1 MATGK
6 PTKKKNRGAPV
17 KARSQATATPRSS
30 ASSASSPEPT
40 KRTIKVLKITSDYVE
55 FSQRELSLQD
65 AQRLD
70 DNLISKITRQKKL
83 EGKLIVIV
91 GGDGQRRIV
100 KGTGAVGGLSSSQRQ
115 YMAKYA
121 KENMLGVYEPKA
133 SVSPSSSST
142 PPPPKAPRP
151 KAPRPSQLTSLKD
164 ESGNVIGRMGTDSKG
179 SVFYQ
184 NVRGTKQ
191 FSTVEALKD
200 YNQKT
205 AIVSAKRTLSRT
217 DSTPEQRK
225 AASEFL
231 NAQVRQM
238 QENLQ
243 RLSPVSTE
251 KPKKPKKPKTPPK
264 KVYTAEEKRQH
275 RIAFKELKK
284 NATSRV
290 SWEKTGWRNRMGYAV
305 RERADV
311 NIKAALS
318 KKTKS
323 ERTKIVTDKVFGERE
338 LKRIQKKAHKDAYNY
353 VKEVAKGKID
363 GKRLTKQE
371 RKLVGTMSATGHRVA
386 KKGETLPPSQYID
399 PYTGRVVYTS
409 VTRGK
414 ARAQAQKDREK
425 RQKARQNERKKEKA
439 RREREKEVRR
449 RRSERNR
456 KAHDRLSWKR
466 KQQRRLA
473 AFREQLKKDRF
484 SFRQFRSRSRRY
496 GKAPLRL
503 IVPKDRFKRLSRGA
517 VASKY
522 GLGLKPKTV
531 SERAKTIFPRAVL
544 YPAMRHSSGSPL
556 APPVSLRSVDRLKL
570 VAQHPGST
578 LAGGIGNIGLFGTD
592 KTVTHK
598 FANKFTGT
606 PRGLFM
612 SYSLNNLVDIDA
624 NIGQV
629 MANLTGRFPKA
640 VKDAIVGASDR
651 IGRKM
656 LDIVEPYV
664 PKDTGLLYSTSQT
677 NVDQMSRGWITA
689 AEGIVFDDAE
699 CFGVS
704 ISYNAPYAEM
714 VYFDTSKRHGEAYNE
729 YHNVMTKGPK
739 ETARWIEV
747 AFEKEVVSL
756 RGLLSDYAN
765 VVTSALN
772 KVGGRG
778 KGK

>member
-30 ASSASSPEPT
+30 ASSASSPEPS
-40 KRTIKVLKITSDYVE
+40 KRTIKVLRVTSDYVE
-55 FSQRELSLQD
+55 FSQRELSLQN
-65 AQRLD
+65 AQGLD

-91 GGDGQRRIV
+91 GSDGQRRVV
-100 KGTGAVGGLSSSQRQ
+100 KGTGGVDGLSSGQRQ

-121 KENMLGVYEPKA
+121 KDNMLGVYEPKA
-133 SVSPSSSST
+133 SISPSSSST

-151 KAPRPSQLTSLKD
+151 KAPRPSQLTSLID
-164 ESGNVIGRMGTDSKG
+164 ESGNVIGRIG
-179 SVFYQ
+179 
-184 NVRGTKQ
+184 
-191 FSTVEALKD
+191 
-200 YNQKT
+200 
-205 AIVSAKRTLSRT
+205 T

-231 NAQVRQM
+231 NAQARKI

-251 KPKKPKKPKTPPK
+251 KPKKPKMPPK

-284 NATSRV
+284 NASSSV

-311 NIKAALS
+311 NIKEALS

-323 ERTKIVTDKVFGERE
+323 ERTKMVTDKVFGERE

-353 VKEVAKGKID
+353 IKDVAEGKTD
-363 GKRLTKQE
+363 GKHLTKQE
-371 RKLVGTMSATGHRVA
+371 RKLAGTMSATGHRVA
-386 KKGETLPPSQYID
+386 KKGETLPPSQYVD
-399 PYTGRVVYTS
+399 PYTGRIVYTS
-409 VTRGK
+409 VARGK

-456 KAHDRLSWKR
+456 KAHNRLSWKR

-473 AFREQLKKDRF
+473 AFRGQLKKDRF
-484 SFRQFRSRSRRY
+484 SFRQFRSRSGRY

-503 IVPKDRFKRLSRGA
+503 TVSKDRFKSLSRGA
-517 VASKY
+517 VASRY

-531 SERAKTIFPRAVL
+531 SERAKTIFSRSVL
-544 YPAMRHSSGSPL
+544 YPAMRHSSGNPL
-556 APPVSLRSVDRLKL
+556 APPVSLRGVNRLNL
-570 VAQHPGST
+570 VAQHPSST

-612 SYSLNNLVDIDA
+612 SYSLNNLVNIDA

-699 CFGVS
+699 RFGVS